1 MNKKKSI
8 YTDAIENFV
17 YFVYSSLSLQDNE
30 LSMLNLLENTSENCR
45 ISY

>member
-1 MNKKKSI
+1 M
-8 YTDAIENFV
+8 YTDAIEN
-17 YFVYSSLSLQDNE
+17 FVYSSLSLQDNE